1 MREDQVRFFPQWNR
15 FSQWI
20 GKISCIIEEKLPERR
35 NFRLIL
41 NDLDRYNEILNK
53 FTLKLKLESIR
64 VQWDGWGRFESK
76 DGDIV
81 FFSDRSFSYIRCFD
95 ARSSGRRRKVAL
107 AARARFSIV
116 STVFPQAVN
125 ALLGG
130 FRPLL
135 CVHRDPVPPRDISPP
150 FSAFTSTL
158 TSFSTTFSG
167 TFYPPLLFTRT
178 PPSPTPYMQS
188 LPPLLHLLLGGEN
201 RDTLV
206 RLEAIIYF

>member
-1 MREDQVRFFPQWNR
+1 M
-15 FSQWI
+15 
-20 GKISCIIEEKLPERR
+20 ER
-35 NFRLIL
+35 
-41 NDLDRYNEILNK
+41 DGVGD
-53 FTLKLKLESIR
+53 IR
-64 VQWDGWGRFESK
+64 VERTA
-76 DGDIV
+76 I
-81 FFSDRSFSYIRCFD
+81 SFSFRIDPSRI
-95 ARSSGRRRKVAL
+95 SVVSTPVSEGEGRGEKEMAL

-178 PPSPTPYMQS
+178 PFIYSPHSLHAVPPSPPH
-188 LPPLLHLLLGGEN
+188 LLLLGGEN

-206 RLEAIIYF
+206 RLEATIYF

>member
-1 MREDQVRFFPQWNR
+1 M
-15 FSQWI
+15 
-20 GKISCIIEEKLPERR
+20 ER
-35 NFRLIL
+35 
-41 NDLDRYNEILNK
+41 DGVGD
-53 FTLKLKLESIR
+53 IR
-64 VQWDGWGRFESK
+64 VERTA
-76 DGDIV
+76 I
-81 FFSDRSFSYIRCFD
+81 SFSFRIDPSRI
-95 ARSSGRRRKVAL
+95 SVVSTPVSEGEGRGEKEMAL

-188 LPPLLHLLLGGEN
+188 LPPLPISFFWEGRTEILSC
-201 RDTLV
+201 V
-206 RLEAIIYF
+206 

>member
-1 MREDQVRFFPQWNR
+1 M
-15 FSQWI
+15 
-20 GKISCIIEEKLPERR
+20 
-35 NFRLIL
+35 
-41 NDLDRYNEILNK
+41 
-53 FTLKLKLESIR
+53 
-64 VQWDGWGRFESK
+64 QWDGWGTFESK

-81 FFSDRSFSYIRCFD
+81 FFSDRSFSCIRCFD
-95 ARSSGRRRKVAL
+95 ASQGGGGEKRWRLRRERVSPL
-107 AARARFSIV
+107 

-167 TFYPPLLFTRT
+167 TFYPPLLFNRT
-178 PPSPTPYMQS
+178 
-188 LPPLLHLLLGGEN
+188 LPPLPACSPFLPSPSPPGWGEPRYSRAQKRQFTFN
-201 RDTLV
+201 F
-206 RLEAIIYF
+206 I